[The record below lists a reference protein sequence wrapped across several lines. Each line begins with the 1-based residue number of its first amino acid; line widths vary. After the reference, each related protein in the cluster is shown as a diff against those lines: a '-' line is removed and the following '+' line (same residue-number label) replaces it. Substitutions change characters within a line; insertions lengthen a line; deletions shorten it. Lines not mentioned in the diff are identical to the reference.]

1 MNFDMVT
8 GPTLLPNHFS
18 VEVLALNASFL
29 QHLSLHC
36 ASRLTWNYP
45 EIFFSKKSGMT
56 MLLDSTSLLS
66 MNVLQSS
73 SRSKY

>member
-8 GPTLLPNHFS
+8 GPALLPNHFS

-36 ASRLTWNYP
+36 ARHLTWSSL
-45 EIFFSKKSGMT
+45 EIFSKKSGMT
-56 MLLDSTSLLS
+56 MLLD
-66 MNVLQSS
+66 
-73 SRSKY
+73 